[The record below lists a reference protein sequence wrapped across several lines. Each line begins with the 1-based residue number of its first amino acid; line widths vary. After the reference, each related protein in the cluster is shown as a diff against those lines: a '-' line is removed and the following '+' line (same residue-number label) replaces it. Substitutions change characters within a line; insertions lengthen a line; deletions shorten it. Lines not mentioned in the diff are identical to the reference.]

1 MTAVETYR
9 ALNRLARNRRRP
21 FEEILTL
28 YALER
33 ILGRLVQTRFK
44 DDFVLKGGVLMAAY
58 DLRRPTRDI
67 DVAAVDLT
75 LDQEHLTSMI
85 EAVAAVPADD
95 GLTLD
100 ATSLTF
106 TTIRDEH
113 EYSGLRISLVVGL
126 YTAKLPV
133 RLDVSTGDPIVPE
146 PQTVVLPGLLG
157 DDVEIAGY
165 PLELVVAEKS
175 VTILQR
181 GTTSTRWRDFMD
193 LGNFARTSSFDAAR
207 LLESIEKVAAHRQV
221 DLRPLEDVVAG
232 YPEIAQRPWTLWRR
246 KTRIDDGVHEAFA
259 DQLGDVLGFVGPLFA
274 GQITGGTWDP
284 NAREW
289 ITPP

>member
-1 MTAVETYR
+1 
-9 ALNRLARNRRRP
+9 
-21 FEEILTL
+21 
-28 YALER
+28 
-33 ILGRLVQTRFK
+33 
-44 DDFVLKGGVLMAAY
+44 
-58 DLRRPTRDI
+58 
-67 DVAAVDLT
+67 
-75 LDQEHLTSMI
+75 
-85 EAVAAVPADD
+85 
-95 GLTLD
+95 
-100 ATSLTF
+100 
-106 TTIRDEH
+106 
-113 EYSGLRISLVVGL
+113 
-126 YTAKLPV
+126 
-133 RLDVSTGDPIVPE
+133 
-146 PQTVVLPGLLG
+146 
-157 DDVEIAGY
+157 VEIAGY